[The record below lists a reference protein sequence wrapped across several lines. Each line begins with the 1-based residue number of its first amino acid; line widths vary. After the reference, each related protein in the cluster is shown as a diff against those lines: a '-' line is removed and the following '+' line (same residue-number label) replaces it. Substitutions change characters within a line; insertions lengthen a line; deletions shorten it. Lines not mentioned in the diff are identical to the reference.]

1 MEGLWIFIGFI
12 ILVVAYGF
20 WEVRKQM
27 KEKKAAVER
36 KR

>member
-12 ILVVAYGF
+12 ILVVACGF

-27 KEKKAAVER
+27 KEKK
-36 KR
+36 